1 MYNKSEDKMIENAT
15 NALENYALDNFDH
28 VAGNNVIR
36 YYKKG
41 LYSVK
46 NECVIEAY
54 NMAFEWYPRNLMY
67 IVLRMAMKEML
78 EVSEKNVTE
87 GVDN

>member
-1 MYNKSEDKMIENAT
+1 MMNLAKQ
-15 NALENYALDNFDH
+15 ALENYAKDNYNH
-28 VAGNNVIR
+28 NAGYDVIR

-67 IVLRMAMKEML
+67 IVLRMAKKEML